1 MTVRDALNSAM
12 DEEMAADDKVLL
24 LGEEVGQYHGAYKVT
39 QLWKSENILISKALP
54 IPFNLS
60 VCLSVSLSPIMIWR
74 SAVDYWR
81 SMVPSV

>member
-39 QLWKSENILISKALP
+39 QL
-54 IPFNLS
+54 
-60 VCLSVSLSPIMIWR
+60 
-74 SAVDYWR
+74 
-81 SMVPSV
+81 